1 MDKKI
6 KILQVQSRICI
17 GGPAI
22 HTEVLCKYIN
32 PDRFESILVGG
43 ALEKGEQSRIEVL
56 KQQGIRVELMQ
67 KMGRKLSVFNDLYSL
82 YRLYRFIR
90 KERPQIVNTHTAKAG
105 AVGRIAA
112 WLARVPVIIHTFHG
126 HVFYGYFNKWKTL
139 FYRLP
144 ERFLARISTQ
154 IIVISPS
161 QYEDIVF
168 KFKIAPAHKVTL
180 MSLGIE
186 LERFLKIKKD
196 DVLKKELNLKPHSYL
211 LTIIGRMVPVKNH
224 VMSLQVLKKLIAEK
238 LPVHLCM
245 VGHGELFDEIQ
256 QKTKELNL
264 QEYVHF
270 AGWSLDIEKI
280 YAGVDALLLT
290 SLNEGTPI
298 TLIEAMAAGVPVVAT
313 AVGGVSDV
321 VTDGESG
328 YLCKVNNVDEMVLKT
343 KNVLFDPDHTH
354 QLIENAKM
362 NVRKQFSYQR
372 LITDIEEFYSG
383 FIKDKIC

>member
-1 MDKKI
+1 
-6 KILQVQSRICI
+6 
-17 GGPAI
+17 
-22 HTEVLCKYIN
+22 
-32 PDRFESILVGG
+32 
-43 ALEKGEQSRIEVL
+43 L
-56 KQQGIRVELMQ
+56 KEQGIRVELIE
-67 KMGRKLSVFNDLYSL
+67 KMGRRLSIFNDLYSVYWL
-82 YRLYRFIR
+82 FCFIK
-90 KERPQIVNTHTAKAG
+90 KERPLIVNTHTAKAG

-139 FYRLP
+139 FYRFL
-144 ERFLARISTQ
+144 ERFLSKLSTQ

-196 DVLKKELNLKPHSYL
+196 DELKKELNLKPDSYL
-211 LTIIGRMVPVKNH
+211 LAIIGRMVPVKNH
-224 VMSLQVLKKLIAEK
+224 VMSLYVLKKLITEK
-238 LPVHLCM
+238 LPVHLYM

-270 AGWSLDIEKI
+270 SGWSLDIEKI
-280 YAGVDALLLT
+280 YAGADALLLT

-313 AVGGVSDV
+313 AVGGVSDLI
-321 VTDGESG
+321 TDGESG
-328 YLCKVNNVDEMVLKT
+328 FLCEVNNVDEMVLKT
-343 KNVLFDPDHTH
+343 KKVLFDPDHTQ
-354 QLIENAKM
+354 QLIENAKT
-362 NVRKQFSYQR
+362 NVKNKFSYQR
-372 LITDIEEFYSG
+372 LLSEVEKFYSG
-383 FIKDKIC
+383 FIKEPTN